1 MESTYYGREKTR
13 DLPGEYRGGWR
24 GRIDKGKKRT
34 CWWEQ
39 MLTVLILEAVFQVP
53 LTNKNVQICC
63 LLHSIIPPGKSE
75 PTEESELVGVGA
87 IVQ

>member
-1 MESTYYGREKTR
+1 
-13 DLPGEYRGGWR
+13 
-24 GRIDKGKKRT
+24 
-34 CWWEQ
+34 